1 VVKESLVLDLFKV
14 YIFPDGRILI
24 RTLRPGGLGMGLPP
38 ILLCF
43 LHIPELLT
51 DMPGRAG
58 HGYDEVK
65 YEPVQQV
72 KYDRQE
78 KNLG

>member
-1 VVKESLVLDLFKV
+1 VVKSLVLDLFKIYV
-14 YIFPDGRILI
+14 FPYGRILI
-24 RTLRPGGLGMGLPP
+24 LALRPGGLGMGLPP
-38 ILLCF
+38 ILLRL

-58 HGYDEVK
+58 HGYDEME

-72 KYDRQE
+72 EYDRQE